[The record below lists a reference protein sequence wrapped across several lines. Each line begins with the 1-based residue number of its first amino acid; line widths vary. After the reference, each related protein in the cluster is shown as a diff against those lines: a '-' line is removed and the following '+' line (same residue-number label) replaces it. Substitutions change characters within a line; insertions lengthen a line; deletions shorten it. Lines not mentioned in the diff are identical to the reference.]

1 MVNEVKSEPQ
11 PGIAALVGGIVHDG
25 QKLIEQ
31 QFALLRREIAAE
43 LRRMRNAAISLAIGA
58 GACAVGGILLLVMV
72 VHLLHAYTDLPLWG
86 CYGVVGGA
94 LAGTG
99 ALLLLLGSRKAAGV
113 HLVPPPQ
120 TAQALR
126 ENVEWL
132 KHPTNSSPN

>member
-1 MVNEVKSEPQ
+1 MGNEGIGDSQ
-11 PGIAALVGGIVHDG
+11 LGIAALVGGIVQDG

-31 QFALLRREIAAE
+31 QFALLRREIAGE

-72 VHLLHAYTDLPLWG
+72 VHLLHTYTDLPLWG

-99 ALLLLLGSRKAAGV
+99 ALLVLLGSRKAADV

-120 TAQALR
+120 TAQALK

-132 KHPTNSSPN
+132 KHPTDSRPN